1 MRLRPRALPDPEP
14 DGGLGGVWHALRT
27 VPCAVL
33 LLVQLVGVL
42 LYPFLTELSIGT
54 WEGAGRSL
62 LGLFGL
68 AVLSLAVVA
77 VRATPALTWVSVVA
91 GAPAAVLTVLE
102 GFAPDDQ
109 RVVVVSAALHAV
121 FYLYTAYG
129 LIRYM
134 FNDSWVTRDE
144 LWATG
149 AAFTV
154 VAWGFAYVYVLVQA
168 AWPGSFTAAL
178 APDAPRTFFELL
190 FLSFTTLTSTGLSDI
205 LPVLPHARAFVMI
218 EQVAGM
224 MYLALVVARIV
235 GLTITR
241 QR

>member
-1 MRLRPRALPDPEP
+1 MELRLRPEPDPVPE
-14 DGGLGGVWHALRT
+14 GGVGGAWHALRT
-27 VPCAVL
+27 APSAVL
-33 LLVQLVGVL
+33 LLVQLAGVL
-42 LYPFLTELSIGT
+42 LYPFLVDLSIGP

-68 AVLSLAVVA
+68 LVLGLAVLA

-102 GFAPDDQ
+102 GFRPDQ
-109 RVVVVSAALHAV
+109 QWVVLTSAGFHAV
-121 FYLYTAYG
+121 FYLYTGYA

-134 FNDSWVTRDE
+134 FNDTWVTSDE

-154 VAWGFAYVYVLVQA
+154 VAWGWAYVYVLVQA
-168 AWPGSFTAAL
+168 AWPGSFSGAV
-178 APDAPRTFFELL
+178 APEGPRTFFDLL
-190 FLSFTTLTSTGLSDI
+190 FLSFTVLTSTGLSDI
-205 LPVLPHARAFVMI
+205 VPLLPHARAVVMI

-224 MYLALVVARIV
+224 LYLAVVVARIV
-235 GLTITR
+235 GLTIIR